1 MAEVSKCPYCNQPL
15 VSDTA
20 RKHLRREEEKLRRQL
35 QAEAR
40 ADAKKQ
46 IEKVREATEKKVRA
60 ELEGQQSKHE
70 RALERTIQGL
80 QKQNTNLD
88 RKLEQAGKA
97 IKKVRA
103 ELKGQQSKH
112 ERALEGTI
120 QSLQKQ
126 NMDLERKLEKLSA
139 PERGDLNEAD
149 IAEQLEHAFP
159 DDEIERTGKG
169 GGDIV
174 QTVRCRS
181 GNALETAGVI
191 LYECKDAKQWG
202 NRFITQ
208 IKAGGRKLH
217 TPYLLLVSQA
227 MPAKEADVCVRDDVV
242 ITDPEHVRHLARI
255 LRQMVIETH
264 RAELAGQDRNQKTAL
279 LYEYLRGE
287 IFRGELVSLIEV
299 GTKLTEMLQTERSAH
314 ERDWN
319 KRQQTYDELLHNS
332 VAIDQSIRG
341 IIESEPARSARD
353 GSRAR
358 RHNAARVAAHR

>member
-97 IKKVRA
+97 IEKKVRA
-103 ELKGQQSKH
+103 ELEGQQSKH

-120 QSLQKQ
+120 HGLQKQ
-126 NMDLERKLEKLSA
+126 NTDLERKLEKLSA
-139 PERGDLNEAD
+139 PERGELNEAD

-181 GNALETAGVI
+181 GNGLETAGVI

-242 ITDPEHVRHLARI
+242 ITDPEHVRHLSRI
-255 LRQMVIETH
+255 LRQMVMETH
-264 RAELAGQDRNQKTAL
+264 RAELAGLDRNQKTEL

-287 IFRGELVSLIEV
+287 VFRGELASLIEV

-341 IIESEPARSARD
+341 IIESKSAASRRAPRRRARSSPA
-353 GSRAR
+353 G
-358 RHNAARVAAHR
+358 AAAG

>member
-1 MAEVSKCPYCNQPL
+1 MAEVSRCPYCNQPL

-20 RKHLRREEEKLRRQL
+20 RKHLKREEKKLRHQL

-46 IEKVREATEKKVRA
+46 IEKVREATEKKVHA

-80 QKQNTNLD
+80 QKQNT
-88 RKLEQAGKA
+88 
-97 IKKVRA
+97 
-103 ELKGQQSKH
+103 
-112 ERALEGTI
+112 
-120 QSLQKQ
+120 
-126 NMDLERKLEKLSA
+126 DLERKLEELSA
-139 PERGDLNEAD
+139 PDRGDMNEAD
-149 IAEQLEHAFP
+149 IAEQLERAFP
-159 DDEIERTGKG
+159 DDEIKRTGRG

-174 QTVRCRS
+174 QTVRCRTND
-181 GNALETAGVI
+181 GLESAGTI

-208 IKAGGRKLH
+208 IKAGGRKLQ

-255 LRQMVIETH
+255 LRQMVMETH

-287 IFRGELVSLIEV
+287 VFRGELASLIEV

-341 IIESEPARSARD
+341 IIESKSAGAASRRAPRRRARSSVA
-353 GSRAR
+353 G
-358 RHNAARVAAHR
+358 AAAG